1 MQHIF
6 TIFCLVIVFFSVSC
20 VNQGTESNGTSKNQT
35 HVAKVHGSKPRV
47 SDTSRQKSRKY
58 VPGQVLVKFK
68 QGTDQEAIEGIQ
80 KELALQTIRVV
91 SKPYLYLMKIT
102 DGTPVEKMISRLQDF
117 KQVLYSE
124 PDYVMSIN

>member
-1 MQHIF
+1 M
-6 TIFCLVIVFFSVSC
+6 
-20 VNQGTESNGTSKNQT
+20 
-35 HVAKVHGSKPRV
+35 
-47 SDTSRQKSRKY
+47 SRQKSQKY
-58 VPGQVLVKFK
+58 VPGQILVKFK
-68 QGTDQEAIEGIQ
+68 QGTDQEAIDGIQ

-102 DGTPVEKMISRLQDF
+102 DGTPVDKMIIRLQDF